1 MSFQVPTITDL
12 RVVAGRASS
21 VDAADFKVLNHG
33 NSWTVYFKDPEDNT
47 VECYVH
53 TPWHISQPY
62 GTPIDFSK
70 SDQEIWDETETA
82 SLANPTYMTA
92 EAYRQT
98 IVDRLAA
105 RPQ

>member
-1 MSFQVPTITDL
+1 MAQ
-12 RVVAGRASS
+12 
-21 VDAADFKVLNHG
+21 ADKRIGKVWTLNHG

-47 VECYVH
+47 VECYV
-53 TPWHISQPY
+53 TLPGMSASRTAFPSTSPSPTRRS
-62 GTPIDFSK
+62 GTRR
-70 SDQEIWDETETA
+70 TA

-92 EAYRQT
+92 EAYRKT